1 MTTRLLLEGSDLAE
15 LMAHVRSELGPT
27 ARVVRAERI
36 RSGGIGGFFAREK
49 YEITVDVPPE
59 PVVRPRAALRAV
71 PAGGIEALVAAAD
84 DADQGLDDARGL
96 SAMPAGRLAA
106 RSEFA
111 AVLEKVSG
119 LVDGDVP
126 DLPEGEERAAL
137 VATAGTAMPAVSAD
151 AVAALV
157 SRAAVPDPEPEPEPV
172 PFEPL
177 AAVPAVPTAAP
188 AGAQTGAPT
197 GAAHDDAPDADL
209 HDALADIGVPRSLLT
224 GGRVTLSSL
233 LADVPAAPPVPR
245 APGSVLVVIGADDDA
260 DAVAALLAERLR
272 LAPDAVRP
280 AGGSRPRTSGRARTG
295 ARMVSAEQVTAWR
308 AGATSADHPWVV
320 ALAVGPEAED
330 RAAAAALV
338 RACAPDQVWAV
349 VDARTRTA
357 DARRWIRSVT
367 SSVDAVAM
375 RGLLDTAEPGAALA
389 LGIPV
394 AWIDGVPA
402 TTVAWAAALS
412 QALGDHAR
420 WD

>member
-1 MTTRLLLEGSDLAE
+1 VTTRLLLEGSDLAE
-15 LMAHVRSELGPT
+15 LMAHVRSELGPS
-27 ARVVRAERI
+27 ARIVRAERI
-36 RSGGIGGFFAREK
+36 RSGGFGGFFARER

-59 PVVRPRAALRAV
+59 PVQKPRAALRAV
-71 PAGGIEALVAAAD
+71 PAGGMAALLAAAD
-84 DADQGLDDARGL
+84 EADAGLDGSPEAPDRSEL
-96 SAMPAGRLAA
+96 PAGRLPS

-126 DLPEGEERAAL
+126 ELPEGDERAAL
-137 VATAGTAMPAVSAD
+137 VATAGTAMPAVSAE

-157 SRAAVPDPEPEPEPV
+157 SRAVAPEPEPEPAPV
-172 PFEPL
+172 LL
-177 AAVPAVPTAAP
+177 AAVPEPRAHDE
-188 AGAQTGAPT
+188 
-197 GAAHDDAPDADL
+197 HDDAPAPDDDL
-209 HDALADIGVPRSLLT
+209 CDALAEIGVPRRLLA
-224 GGRVTLSSL
+224 GARPTLQSV
-233 LADVPAAPPVPR
+233 LADVPTAPPVPR

-272 LAPDAVRP
+272 LAPEAVRP
-280 AGGSRPRTSGRARTG
+280 AGGARPRTAGRPRGA
-295 ARMVSAEQVTAWR
+295 ARMASAEQVAAWR
-308 AGATSADHPWVV
+308 AGAATADHPWVV
-320 ALAVGPEAED
+320 AVAVGPEPED

-338 RACAPDQVWAV
+338 RACEPDQVWAV

-389 LGIPV
+389 LGAPV

-412 QALGDHAR
+412 QALGDTAR

>member
-1 MTTRLLLEGSDLAE
+1 MTTRLLLEGADLAE

-27 ARVVRAERI
+27 ARIVRAERI
-36 RSGGIGGFFAREK
+36 RSGGFGGFFARER

-59 PVVRPRAALRAV
+59 PVAKPRAALRAV
-71 PAGGIEALVAAAD
+71 PEGGMAALLAAAD
-84 DADQGLDDARGL
+84 EADAGLDGAPDRSEL
-96 SAMPAGRLAA
+96 PAGRLSS

-126 DLPEGEERAAL
+126 DLPDGEERAAL
-137 VATAGTAMPAVSAD
+137 VATAGTAMPAVTAE

-157 SRAAVPDPEPEPEPV
+157 SRTVVPEPEPDPV
-172 PFEPL
+172 PFVPL
-177 AAVPAVPTAAP
+177 AAVPDRAPDRVADAAP
-188 AGAQTGAPT
+188 GGDD
-197 GAAHDDAPDADL
+197 AHDDGL
-209 HDALADIGVPRSLLT
+209 HDALAEIGVPRRLLT
-224 GGRVTLSSL
+224 APRVTLSSV
-233 LADVPAAPPVPR
+233 LADLPAAPPVPR

-272 LAPDAVRP
+272 LSPDAVRP
-280 AGGSRPRTSGRARTG
+280 AGGARPRTAGRTRAG
-295 ARMVSAEQVTAWR
+295 ARMASPDQVATWR

-320 ALAVGPEAED
+320 ALAVGPEPED

-338 RACAPDQVWAV
+338 RACEPDQVWAV

-412 QALGDHAR
+412 QALGDTAR